1 MRRFFAVGLMLA
13 LGGCAAGEGSTSRY
27 VVFYQQWSAQLDTSA
42 KSVVDGAAAF
52 AMRHPTQPVIVVGYA
67 DPDGSSQAN
76 IDISRARAQVVSDE
90 LVANGVAP
98 ARIQRSARGTTDFT
112 GTSQESRRVEIDVGY
127 Q

>member
-13 LGGCAAGEGSTSRY
+13 LGGCAMGEGSTSRY
-27 VVFYQQWSAQLDTSA
+27 VVFYQQWSAQLDNSA
-42 KSVVDGAAAF
+42 TAVVNGAAAF

-67 DPDGSSQAN
+67 DPDGSPQAN
-76 IDISRARAQVVSDE
+76 IDISRARAQVVSDA
-90 LVANGVAP
+90 LIAQGVAP
-98 ARIQRSARGTTDFT
+98 ARIQRSARGTTSFT

>member
-13 LGGCAAGEGSTSRY
+13 LGGCAVGEGATSRY
-27 VVFYQQWSAQLDTSA
+27 VVFYQQWSAQLDNSA
-42 KSVVDGAAAF
+42 TAVVNGAAAF

-67 DPDGSSQAN
+67 DPEGSPQAN
-76 IDISRARAQVVSDE
+76 IDISRTRAQVVSDA
-90 LVANGVAP
+90 LVAQGVAP
-98 ARIQRSARGTTDFT
+98 ARIQRSARGTTSFT